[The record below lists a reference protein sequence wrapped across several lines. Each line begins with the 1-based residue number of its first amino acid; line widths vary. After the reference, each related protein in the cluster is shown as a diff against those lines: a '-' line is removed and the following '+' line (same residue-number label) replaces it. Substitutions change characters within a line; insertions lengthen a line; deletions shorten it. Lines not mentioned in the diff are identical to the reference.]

1 MPSVPNLPSENPR
14 IAGIDGL
21 RALAVLGVMFF
32 HADWLFAQGGFFGV
46 DLFFVISG
54 FLITRL
60 LLAELD
66 RSGTISFRGFYLRR
80 ARRILPAMF
89 TAIAGAAL
97 AAVVLAP
104 DALPLLRVD
113 ALASALFV
121 TNWHFIFQELSYF
134 EYIGRQPLLQ
144 HLWSL
149 AIEEQFYLLWPLIVL
164 ALASRGGRRVL
175 GVVALA
181 LAAASAAWMG
191 VLADRLGFPESMAIG
206 RVYFGTD
213 THAMGLLA
221 GAALAA
227 AAPAI
232 TAWARPSGEA
242 AAGDGAAP
250 VRRSGALL
258 GIAGLAGTLYLFWKV
273 SENHPW
279 LYPWA
284 FLASGLFSVAAI
296 VACLIPG
303 PFGAV
308 MDAQPLRWIGERSYG
323 IYLWHWPVFMLT
335 RPGVDIEL
343 AQGPAFA
350 LRCALTFALAAASYR
365 FIEAPILGRA
375 LRPLPVTP
383 QFAHGALAA
392 LACAALFVL
401 APPRDA
407 SSPGMGAP
415 AAAASA
421 AAVAPGGLPGAVT
434 AAGVGQPAGAGAA
447 AAPAAATAPGRAL
460 PSLVGRHTGQL
471 TVVGDSVALGARSA
485 IERSID
491 GAAVYAMVGWQ
502 AADVLAILQRMRAAG
517 ELRPKVLIHLGTNG
531 YVTEKQLRAMLELLR
546 DRERVLVVNSRVP
559 RRWMAAN
566 NRLLATV
573 VPQYPNAVLIDWHGI
588 SDPKPEYFVQD
599 GVHLTGAGMR
609 AFVSAMVA
617 AGDFSKAAPAAP
629 SQDATRP
636 LLAPIMPEATEPEDY
651 APTLV
656 RHTRPMAPD
665 SFWQAMARCE
675 TGNNWQNGGEY
686 AGGLGIYV
694 GTWRQWGGR
703 EFAPTPDQATPAQQI
718 IVANRVSTQ
727 GWQRPDGR
735 FEPPVGF
742 SGWGCLKT
750 IGRPTLLMFTPD
762 SLLAQRFRWS
772 QRGQAV
778 RDLQLMLGLP
788 VDGVYRDRTAV
799 RHREILE
806 QRGLP
811 TSLAAQAPT
820 HSPGSPAATAAA
832 AATATASPAGGT
844 PATGDAA
851 APAPSAEG
859 AAAPAAPSAESG
871 TPPAA
876 ADTAAPAAPAPTTA
890 PTPAPAPDA
899 APAGP
904 VPSGGER

>member
-1 MPSVPNLPSENPR
+1 MPTPTPDQPGPAPASQTSR
-14 IAGIDGL
+14 IVGIDGL
-21 RALAVLGVMFF
+21 RALAVLGVMVF
-32 HADWLFAQGGFFGV
+32 HADWLYAQGGFFGV

-60 LLAELD
+60 LLAELE

-89 TAIAGAAL
+89 AVIAGAAL

-121 TNWHFIFQELSYF
+121 VNWHFIFQQLSYF

-164 ALASRGGRRVL
+164 ALASRGGRRLLGIVAMVL
-175 GVVALA
+175 AV
-181 LAAASAAWMG
+181 ASAAWMG
-191 VLADRLGFPESMAIG
+191 VLADRLGFPESMDIG

-227 AAPAI
+227 AAPGI
-232 TAWARPSGEA
+232 SAWALAVEDG
-242 AAGDGAAP
+242 GAA
-250 VRRSGALL
+250 VRRTGTLL
-258 GIAGLAGTLYLFWKV
+258 GIAGLAGTLFLFSQV

-284 FLASGLFSVAAI
+284 FVASAVFSMAAI
-296 VACLIPG
+296 VACLMPG
-303 PFGAV
+303 PFGALL
-308 MDAQPLRWIGERSYG
+308 DAQPLRWIGERSYG

-343 AQGPAFA
+343 EQGPAFA
-350 LRCALTFALAAASYR
+350 LRCALTFVLAAASYR
-365 FIEAPILGRA
+365 FIEAPILGRS
-375 LRPLPVTP
+375 LRPIPVTP
-383 QFAHGALAA
+383 QFARGALAA
-392 LACAALFVL
+392 LACAALFILVP
-401 APPRDA
+401 PPRDVA
-407 SSPGMGAP
+407 SPGARSAPQAAADAMMG
-415 AAAASA
+415 AASA
-421 AAVAPGGLPGAVT
+421 GTAPPAATPT
-434 AAGVGQPAGAGAA
+434 
-447 AAPAAATAPGRAL
+447 AAATATDTTGATAADRA
-460 PSLVGRHTGQL
+460 PPPIVGRRSGQL

-502 AADVLAILQRMRAAG
+502 AADVLAMLQRIRAAG
-517 ELRPKVLIHLGTNG
+517 ELRSKVLIHLGTNG
-531 YVTEKQLRAMLELLR
+531 YVTEKQLRAMLEMLR
-546 DRERVLVVNSRVP
+546 DRERVLVMNSRVP

-588 SDPKPEYFVQD
+588 ADPKPEYFVQD
-599 GVHLTGAGMR
+599 GVHLTGSGMR
-609 AFVSAMVA
+609 AFVAAVVA
-617 AGDFSKAAPAAP
+617 AGDFSKAPPAVPAPDEP
-629 SQDATRP
+629 RQ
-636 LLAPIMPEATEPEDY
+636 LLSPIMPEATEPEDY
-651 APTLV
+651 APGLV

-665 SFWQAMARCE
+665 SFWQTMARCE
-675 TGNNWQNGGEY
+675 TGNNWQNSGDY

-718 IVANRVSTQ
+718 VIANRVSTQ

-750 IGRPTLLMFTPD
+750 IGRPTLMMFTPE
-762 SLLAQRFRWS
+762 SLLAQRFRWL

-778 RDLQLMLGLP
+778 RDLQLLLGLP

-811 TSLAAQAPT
+811 VSLAASAPA
-820 HSPGSPAATAAA
+820 PAATGAAAVATTTPAPAASAPDAAA
-832 AATATASPAGGT
+832 APTSAGGDGGPATVAAGAQTAPAG
-844 PATGDAA
+844 
-851 APAPSAEG
+851 PAPSDG
-859 AAAPAAPSAESG
+859 
-871 TPPAA
+871 PPVG
-876 ADTAAPAAPAPTTA
+876 APTEPGVAPT
-890 PTPAPAPDA
+890 PTPAPPTGPA
-899 APAGP
+899 AAAEPPPPGAAA
-904 VPSGGER
+904 